1 MSEKLLLTTLTR
13 LRSLRAT
20 LDAEIA
26 NLEREIEAQS
36 TDSPPQDMREAVDE
50 PLTKDTED
58 WSDRSN
64 APEIPAR

>member
-1 MSEKLLLTTLTR
+1 
-13 LRSLRAT
+13 